1 MKTVLLGPAILMA
14 LVAGPAAA
22 ADLGRAAPAPVYTKA
37 PMAPAFSW
45 TGFYIGGNVGGAWAH
60 GNVTDSLF
68 GLSFSNAN
76 NNGVFIV
83 GGQVGANYQFNN
95 FVVGA
100 EGDFDWAANNNTGN
114 GILVPGVGTIQVT
127 SNNRWLSTAAAR
139 FGVAVDHW
147 LFYGKAGGG
156 WVGNSSFTVNNTTT
170 GASFTGSNSNTSSG
184 WLVGAGIEWAFA
196 NNWSAKVEYDYLG
209 LTSRSITI
217 PAGVFIAGD
226 TFTTGNSNIQMA
238 KFGINYRFGGMY

>member
-1 MKTVLLGPAILMA
+1 MLMA
-14 LVAGPAAA
+14 FVAGPAAA

-37 PMAPAFSW
+37 PPMAPAFSW
-45 TGFYIGGNVGGAWAH
+45 TGFYIGGNLGGAWAN
-60 GNVTDSLF
+60 GNLTDSLF
-68 GLSFSNAN
+68 GRSFSTAN

-100 EGDFDWAANNNTGN
+100 EGDFDWAANNNNTGN

-226 TFTTGNSNIQMA
+226 TFTTGNSNVQMA
-238 KFGINYRFGGMY
+238 KFGINYRLGGMY